1 MRGLGGRRR
10 TLPWIAGLFVVAS
23 GAMAVALIPRGQQ
36 EAPSDSVVLARPLPG
51 EVRADYLPDG
61 TPVWV
66 AGHAD
71 GDASVISAFSSH
83 VPYGLNKLIWWCA
96 KADAFDD
103 PSHGGKWDEYGVRF
117 GGPAPI
123 GLATYETAVSG
134 GRVAIGGLREGQ
146 PLGTPFLGPG
156 ETEREWCLGLD
167 GGATWHTF
175 DGWRIWDS
183 PTAAV
188 DAKPDEWI
196 LLEGHLA
203 PVGGELRLCAAAG
216 CADSARV
223 LDVAMPSHPELE
235 LVPVRG
241 ERFIAHVR
249 DGALADLTR
258 AVPLPA
264 K

>member
-1 MRGLGGRRR
+1 MRSTIRPTEASGTSTGCGSAVRRPSAWRR
-10 TLPWIAGLFVVAS
+10 TRQQWS
-23 GAMAVALIPRGQQ
+23 AVGSP
-36 EAPSDSVVLARPLPG
+36 
-51 EVRADYLPDG
+51 
-61 TPVWV
+61 
-66 AGHAD
+66 
-71 GDASVISAFSSH
+71 
-83 VPYGLNKLIWWCA
+83 
-96 KADAFDD
+96 
-103 PSHGGKWDEYGVRF
+103 
-117 GGPAPI
+117 
-123 GLATYETAVSG
+123 
-134 GRVAIGGLREGQ
+134 IGGLREGQ

-188 DAKPDEWI
+188 DAKPEEWI
-196 LLEGHLA
+196 LLEGHLTA
-203 PVGGELRLCAAAG
+203 VLGELRLCAAAG

-235 LVPVRG
+235 LVPVPG

-264 K
+264 P